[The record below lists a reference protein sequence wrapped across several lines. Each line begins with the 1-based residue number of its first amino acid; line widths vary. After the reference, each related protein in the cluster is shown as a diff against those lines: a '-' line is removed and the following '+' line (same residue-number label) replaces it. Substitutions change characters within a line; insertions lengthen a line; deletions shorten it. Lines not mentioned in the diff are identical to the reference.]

1 MLPVDVAEKS
11 DRRSMMLEAAT
22 WLLIFQLAGE
32 IIARLAGL
40 PLPGPVLGM
49 AMLVVALFLRPALAE
64 KLGALVDGLLASL
77 GLLFVPAGVGVS
89 LHLGLLREE
98 WLPILVA
105 LVGSTIAGIVVTAL
119 VYDALSP
126 SEGADGEKQR

>member
-1 MLPVDVAEKS
+1 
-11 DRRSMMLEAAT
+11 MLEAAT

-64 KLGALVDGLLASL
+64 KLGALVDGLLANL
-77 GLLFVPAGVGVS
+77 GLLFIPAGVGVS

-119 VYDALSP
+119 VYDMLSP